1 MIPFSFLFFYFSTL
15 ALVLYVE
22 VSVLPY
28 AALFL
33 KKLFRKF
40 SDFPCKLLFQKSDIN
55 NRRKII
61 FLVAAKTQK
70 FEPLPKED

>member
-28 AALFL
+28 TVLFL
-33 KKLFRKF
+33 KNFF
-40 SDFPCKLLFQKSDIN
+40 ENFQ
-55 NRRKII
+55 I
-61 FLVAAKTQK
+61 FLANFCFKKAI
-70 FEPLPKED
+70 

>member
-1 MIPFSFLFFYFSTL
+1 MQKLVYYLIRHFSLKNFFENFQIFLANFCF
-15 ALVLYVE
+15 
-22 VSVLPY
+22 
-28 AALFL
+28 
-33 KKLFRKF
+33 KKAT
-40 SDFPCKLLFQKSDIN
+40 DFPCKLLFQKNDIN